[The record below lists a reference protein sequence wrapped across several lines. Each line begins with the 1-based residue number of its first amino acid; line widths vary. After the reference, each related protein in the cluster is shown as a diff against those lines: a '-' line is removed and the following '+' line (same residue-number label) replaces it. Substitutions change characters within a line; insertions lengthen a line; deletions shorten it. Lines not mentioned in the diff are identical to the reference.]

1 MSSKTRGL
9 LLLVFITS
17 FVSCH
22 STPASHLHTQHHHG
36 SEREEDGG
44 FSPRNSHHYDDD
56 GGHHSEFDHE
66 AILGSV
72 KDAEEFDQLEPE
84 EAKKRLRILLL
95 KMDLNSDELIER
107 NELHA
112 WILRSFKMLSEEESQ
127 DRFED
132 ADENED
138 GKVTWKEYLSDSY
151 GLQDENGQVI
161 EEDEDEENL
170 DVRSDNSKLIQDD
183 KIMFEAADRNKDGVL
198 DNSEFVL
205 FTHPEEHPEM
215 LPLVLQQTLT
225 DKDTDKDGFISFQ
238 EFIGDQG
245 KKHDKEWLISEKE
258 KFDHEYDKDGDG
270 RLNGPEIL
278 SWIVPSNDEIA
289 EEEVSHLFA
298 SSDDNEDGVLSFQ
311 EILDHHQ
318 TFVGSEATDYGDHL
332 HNIHVFQDEL

>member
-1 MSSKTRGL
+1 MYLICET
-9 LLLVFITS
+9 
-17 FVSCH
+17 
-22 STPASHLHTQHHHG
+22 TPATHFHSQHHHG

-44 FSPRNSHHYDDD
+44 FSPRDSHHYDED
-56 GGHHSEFDHE
+56 GEHHSEFDHE

-84 EAKKRLRILLL
+84 EAKKRLRILLK
-95 KMDLNSDELIER
+95 KMDLNNDELIER

-138 GKVTWKEYLSDSY
+138 GKVTWQEYVADSY
-151 GLQDENGQVI
+151 GINDD
-161 EEDEDEENL
+161 DEDNIKGTSSE
-170 DVRSDNSKLIQDD
+170 DSKMIQDD
-183 KIMFEAADRNKDGVL
+183 KIMFDAADRNKDGVL
-198 DNSEFVL
+198 DNSEFIF

-215 LPLVLQQTLT
+215 LPLVLQQTLN
-225 DKDTDKDGFISFQ
+225 DKDSDKDGFISFQ

-245 KKHDKEWLISEKE
+245 KKHDKEWLITEKE
-258 KFDHEYDKDGDG
+258 KFDHEFDKDGDG
-270 RLNGPEIL
+270 RLNGAEIL
-278 SWIVPSNDEIA
+278 SWIIPSNDEIA
-289 EEEVSHLFA
+289 EEEVSHLFV
-298 SSDDNEDGVLSFQ
+298 SSDDNEDGVLSFE